1 MRREALT
8 YLACPNCR
16 AELTLSS
23 VDEEAADGHVLQG
36 TLTCAARA
44 CTFRVRR
51 GVPVLVPGDVE
62 AVKSETAARFAEEWT
77 RWTELHPFYEKQFL
91 AWVAP
96 VSREDF
102 AGRVVFEGGCGK
114 GRHTDLVARFG
125 AKAVVSVDLGESAFV
140 AFENTRQHTNAHV
153 VLGDLTRPP
162 VRPLFDLAFS
172 VGVLHHL
179 PDPEAGARSIASVV
193 RDGGR
198 MVVWVYGQEN
208 NEWITRFVDPV
219 RKAITSRIPYR
230 ALRTLSALP
239 AAGIWAAIK
248 LFYQPGPDG
257 KGPKGL
263 PYAEYFSSLHAFPY
277 RELELI
283 VFDQLVTPV
292 AFYLSREEVE
302 AWFQGPGFEDVA
314 LRWHNQMSWTA
325 TATVRSGALATSV
338 KTEAGT
344 RSAPPPAAG

>member
-1 MRREALT
+1 VRISPVGW
-8 YLACPNCR
+8 CSR
-16 AELTLSS
+16 A
-23 VDEEAADGHVLQG
+23 D
-36 TLTCAARA
+36 AAR
-44 CTFRVRR
+44 
-51 GVPVLVPGDVE
+51 D
-62 AVKSETAARFAEEWT
+62 
-77 RWTELHPFYEKQFL
+77 
-91 AWVAP
+91 
-96 VSREDF
+96 
-102 AGRVVFEGGCGK
+102 
-114 GRHTDLVARFG
+114 
-125 AKAVVSVDLGESAFV
+125 DLGESAFV
-140 AFENTRQHTNAHV
+140 AFENTRQHPNAHV

-162 VRPLFDLAFS
+162 VQPVFDLAFS

-179 PDPEAGARSIASVV
+179 PEPEAGARSIASVV

-230 ALRTLSALP
+230 ALRTLSSVP
-239 AAGIWAAIK
+239 AAAIWAAIK

-263 PYAEYFSSLHAFPY
+263 PYGEYFSSLHAFPY

-292 AFYLSREEVE
+292 AYYLSREQVE
-302 AWFQGPGFEDVA
+302 AWFRGPRFEDVA

-325 TATVRSGALATSV
+325 TATVRSNAAV
-338 KTEAGT
+338 AAVRTEAGT
-344 RSAPPPAAG
+344 KSAPPRTAG

>member
-1 MRREALT
+1 VFLGLGLPGFRPRRESRYEHVAMRREALT
-8 YLACPNCR
+8 YLACPNCGT
-16 AELTLSS
+16 ELTITS
-23 VDEEAADGHVLQG
+23 VDEDAPDGHVIEG
-36 TLTCAARA
+36 ALTCVTGT

-51 GVPVLVPGDVE
+51 GVPVLVPGHVE

-91 AWVAP
+91 GWVAP
-96 VSREDF
+96 VTREDF

-140 AFENTRQHTNAHV
+140 AFENTRQHPNAHV

-162 VRPLFDLAFS
+162 VRPVFDLAFS

-179 PDPEAGARSIASVV
+179 PHPEAGARSIASVV

-208 NEWITRFVDPV
+208 NEWITRFVDPI

-230 ALRTLSALP
+230 ALRTLSAVRP
-239 AAGIWAAIK
+239 RASG
-248 LFYQPGPDG
+248 QP
-257 KGPKGL
+257 
-263 PYAEYFSSLHAFPY
+263 SSCFIDRAPTERDRRTSPMVSTFRPCARFP
-277 RELELI
+277 I
-283 VFDQLVTPV
+283 
-292 AFYLSREEVE
+292 AS
-302 AWFQGPGFEDVA
+302 
-314 LRWHNQMSWTA
+314 S
-325 TATVRSGALATSV
+325 S
-338 KTEAGT
+338 
-344 RSAPPPAAG
+344 